1 MYLRLENFDG
11 PLDLLLH
18 LIKQQEINIFNI
30 PISIVAEQYIT
41 YLRNVPMLDFHSA
54 GEFLAMA
61 AQLLEIKANLLV
73 PALQNKLVDA
83 QSLEDIPE
91 DDPRRTLVESLLEF
105 EAIREACE
113 KLDKLSILG
122 RDVFPSGEASRCEE
136 EFENLLAPIKGDA
149 FSLVIAFERM
159 LLRYAQSQSA
169 PKVKVRAQKV
179 TIQSRMVV
187 IKRRL
192 EMMQQVTLR
201 ELFDDCET
209 RYDLIVT
216 IMATLELAKAHHVLL
231 RQDELFSPIVI
242 TVGEKFY
249 EDAPELG
256 DDGGESGGGTKP
268 VKPAE
273 PEPSLS
279 PE

>member
-30 PISIVAEQYIT
+30 PISIVAEQYVAF
-41 YLRNVPMLDFHSA
+41 LRNAPMLDFHSA

-73 PALQNKLVDA
+73 PALQNRLVDA

-91 DDPRRTLVESLLEF
+91 DDPRRPLVESLLEF

-113 KLDKLSILG
+113 RLDRLSILG
-122 RDVFPSGEASRCEE
+122 RDVFPSGEATRREE
-136 EFENLLAPIKGDA
+136 ENEKLHTPIKGDA

-159 LLRYAQSQSA
+159 LLRFAQSQSA
-169 PKVKVRAQKV
+169 PTVKVRAQKV

-192 EMMQQVTLR
+192 EMTQQVTLR

-209 RYDLIVT
+209 RYDLIIT

-231 RQDELFSPIVI
+231 RQEELFSPVI
-242 TVGEKFY
+242 ITIGEKFY
-249 EDAPELG
+249 EAAPEFG
-256 DDGGESGGGTKP
+256 DEGSPANPP
-268 VKPAE
+268 VKP
-273 PEPSLS
+273 S
-279 PE
+279 PEEPVQTVE

>member
-30 PISIVAEQYIT
+30 PISNVAEQYVAF
-41 YLRNVPMLDFHSA
+41 LRNTPLLDFHSA

-83 QSLEDIPE
+83 QSLEEIPE
-91 DDPRRTLVESLLEF
+91 DDPRRPLVESLLEF

-113 KLDKLSILG
+113 KIDRLSILG
-122 RDVFPSGEASRCEE
+122 RDVFPSGEAVRREDE
-136 EFENLLAPIKGDA
+136 YDKLLAPIKGDS

-159 LLRYAQSQSA
+159 LLRFAQSQAA
-169 PKVKVRAQKV
+169 PTVKVRAQKV

-192 EMMQQVTLR
+192 EVTQQVTLR
-201 ELFDDCET
+201 ELFEDCET

-231 RQDELFSPIVI
+231 RQEELFSPIVI

-249 EDAPELG
+249 ESAPELG
-256 DDGGESGGGTKP
+256 DEGS
-268 VKPAE
+268 PATPR
-273 PEPSLS
+273 PERAS
-279 PE
+279 PELAQ

>member
-30 PISIVAEQYIT
+30 PISNVAEQYVAF
-41 YLRNVPMLDFHSA
+41 LRNSPMLDFHSA

-83 QSLEDIPE
+83 QSLEEIPE
-91 DDPRRTLVESLLEF
+91 DDPRRPLVESLLEF

-113 KLDKLSILG
+113 KLDRLSILG
-122 RDVFPSGEASRCEE
+122 RDVFPSGEAIRRDDEYDK
-136 EFENLLAPIKGDA
+136 LLAPIKGDS

-159 LLRYAQSQSA
+159 LLRFAQSQSA
-169 PKVKVRAQKV
+169 PTVKVRAQKV

-192 EMMQQVTLR
+192 EITQQVTLR
-201 ELFDDCET
+201 ELFEDCET

-242 TVGEKFY
+242 TIGEKFY
-249 EDAPELG
+249 ESAPELG
-256 DDGGESGGGTKP
+256 DEGS
-268 VKPAE
+268 PANPRPE
-273 PEPSLS
+273 PASPEPS
-279 PE
+279 P

>member
-30 PISIVAEQYIT
+30 PISLVAEQYVI

-83 QSLEDIPE
+83 QSLEEIPE
-91 DDPRRTLVESLLEF
+91 DDPRRPLVESLLEF

-122 RDVFPSGEASRCEE
+122 RDVFPSGESLRREE

-169 PKVKVRAQKV
+169 PTVKVRAQKV

-192 EMMQQVTLR
+192 ELTQTVTLR
-201 ELFDDCET
+201 ELFEDCES

-231 RQDELFSPIVI
+231 RQDELFSPILI
-242 TVGEKFY
+242 TIGEKFY
-249 EDAPELG
+249 EEAPELG
-256 DDGGESGGGTKP
+256 DEGSAASPKPKIGEL
-268 VKPAE
+268 
-273 PEPSLS
+273 EPS
-279 PE
+279 P

>member
-30 PISIVAEQYIT
+30 PISIVAEQYVAF
-41 YLRNVPMLDFHSA
+41 LRNAPMLDFHSA

-83 QSLEDIPE
+83 QSLEEIPE
-91 DDPRRTLVESLLEF
+91 DDPRRPLVESLLEF
-105 EAIREACE
+105 EAIREACD
-113 KLDKLSILG
+113 KLDRLSILG
-122 RDVFPSGEASRCEE
+122 RDVFPSGEATRREE
-136 EFENLLAPIKGDA
+136 EYDKLLAPIKGDA

-159 LLRYAQSQSA
+159 LLRFAQSQSA
-169 PKVKVRAQKV
+169 PTVKVRAQKV

-192 EMMQQVTLR
+192 ELTQQITLR
-201 ELFDDCET
+201 ELFEDCET

-231 RQDELFSPIVI
+231 RQDELFSPIYI
-242 TVGEKFY
+242 TVGEKFF
-249 EDAPELG
+249 ESAPELG
-256 DDGGESGGGTKP
+256 DEGSQATP
-268 VKPAE
+268 RPQSAS
-273 PEPSLS
+273 PEPS
-279 PE
+279 P

>member
-18 LIKQQEINIFNI
+18 LIKQHEINIFNI
-30 PISIVAEQYIT
+30 PISNVAEQYVAF
-41 YLRNVPMLDFHSA
+41 LRNTPLLDFHSA

-83 QSLEDIPE
+83 QSLEEIPE
-91 DDPRRTLVESLLEF
+91 DDPRRPLVESLLEF

-113 KLDKLSILG
+113 KLDRLSLLG
-122 RDVFPSGEASRCEE
+122 RDVFPSGESIRREE
-136 EFENLLAPIKGDA
+136 EYDKLLAPIKGDS

-159 LLRYAQSQSA
+159 LLRFAQSQSA
-169 PKVKVRAQKV
+169 PTVKVRAQKV

-192 EMMQQVTLR
+192 GITQQVTLR
-201 ELFDDCET
+201 ELFEDCET

-242 TVGEKFY
+242 TIGEKFY
-249 EDAPELG
+249 ESAPELG
-256 DDGGESGGGTKP
+256 DEGSPSGP
-268 VKPAE
+268 R
-273 PEPSLS
+273 PEPALQEPS
-279 PE
+279 P

>member
-18 LIKQQEINIFNI
+18 LIKQQEVNIFNI
-30 PISIVAEQYIT
+30 PISVVAEQYVAF
-41 YLRNVPMLDFHSA
+41 LRNAPVLDFHLA

-61 AQLLEIKANLLV
+61 AQLLEIKAQLLV

-83 QSLEDIPE
+83 QSLEEIPA
-91 DDPRRTLVESLLEF
+91 DDPRRPLVESLLEF
-105 EAIREACE
+105 EAIREACD
-113 KLDKLSILG
+113 KLDRLSILG
-122 RDVFPSGEASRCEE
+122 RDVFPSGEIIRREE
-136 EFENLLAPIKGDA
+136 EYENLLAPIQGDA

-159 LLRYAQSQSA
+159 LLRFAQSQSA
-169 PKVKVRAQKV
+169 PTVKVRAQKV

-192 EMMQQVTLR
+192 EVTQEVTLR
-201 ELFDDCET
+201 ELFEDCET

-231 RQDELFSPIVI
+231 RQDELFSPIII
-242 TVGEKFY
+242 TIGAHFF
-249 EDAPELG
+249 DAAPELG
-256 DDGGESGGGTKP
+256 DEGS
-268 VKPAE
+268 PAQAQPSSSPAQ
-273 PEPSLS
+273 PEPVL
-279 PE
+279 

>member
-30 PISIVAEQYIT
+30 PISLVAEQYVT

-83 QSLEDIPE
+83 QSLQDIPE
-91 DDPRRTLVESLLEF
+91 DDPRRQLVESLLEF

-122 RDVFPSGEASRCEE
+122 RDVFPSGEATRREE
-136 EFENLLAPIKGDA
+136 EYDNLLTPIKGDS

-159 LLRYAQSQSA
+159 LLRFAQSQSA
-169 PKVKVRAQKV
+169 PTVKVRAQKV

-192 EMMQQVTLR
+192 GITQHVTLR

-242 TVGEKFY
+242 TIGDKFY
-249 EDAPELG
+249 EQAPELG
-256 DDGGESGGGTKP
+256 DEGSDAVQKPKNAESEPIPSP
-268 VKPAE
+268 V
-273 PEPSLS
+273 
-279 PE
+279 

>member
-30 PISIVAEQYIT
+30 PISLVAEQYLVF
-41 YLRNVPMLDFHSA
+41 LRNAPMLDFHSA

-83 QSLEDIPE
+83 QSLEDIPA
-91 DDPRRTLVESLLEF
+91 DDPRRPLVESLLEF

-113 KLDKLSILG
+113 RLDRLSILG
-122 RDVFPSGEASRCEE
+122 RDVFPSGECVRREDE
-136 EFENLLAPIKGDA
+136 YDKLLAPIKGDS

-159 LLRYAQSQSA
+159 LLRFAQSQTA
-169 PKVKVRAQKV
+169 PTVKVRAQKV

-192 EMMQQVTLR
+192 ELTQHVTLR
-201 ELFDDCET
+201 ELFEDCET

-231 RQDELFSPIVI
+231 QQDELFSPII
-242 TVGEKFY
+242 ILIGEKFY
-249 EDAPELG
+249 EAAPEFGDEGSPAQPQVKPAAPELVQTA
-256 DDGGESGGGTKP
+256 D
-268 VKPAE
+268 
-273 PEPSLS
+273 
-279 PE
+279 

>member
-30 PISIVAEQYIT
+30 PISIVAEQYVAF
-41 YLRNVPMLDFHSA
+41 LRNAPMLDFHSA

-91 DDPRRTLVESLLEF
+91 DDPRRPLVESLLEF

-113 KLDKLSILG
+113 KLDRLSLLG
-122 RDVFPSGEASRCEE
+122 RDVFPSGESIRREE
-136 EFENLLAPIKGDA
+136 EYEKLLAPIKGDA

-159 LLRYAQSQSA
+159 LLRYAQSQTA
-169 PKVKVRAQKV
+169 PTVKVRAQKV
-179 TIQSRMVV
+179 TIQSRMDV

-192 EMMQQVTLR
+192 RITQHVTLR
-201 ELFDDCET
+201 ELFEDCET

-231 RQDELFSPIVI
+231 TQEELFSPIVI
-242 TVGEKFY
+242 TIGDKFY
-249 EDAPELG
+249 EEAPELG
-256 DDGGESGGGTKP
+256 DEGSP
-268 VKPAE
+268 ANAQAKPAPA
-273 PEPSLS
+273 PELVQTAD
-279 PE
+279 

>member
-30 PISIVAEQYIT
+30 PISLVAEQYVAF
-41 YLRNVPMLDFHSA
+41 LRNSPMLDFHSA

-91 DDPRRTLVESLLEF
+91 DDPRRPLVESLLEF

-113 KLDKLSILG
+113 KLDKMSILG
-122 RDVFPSGEASRCEE
+122 RDVFPSGECSRLED
-136 EFENLLAPIKGDA
+136 EFDKLLAPIKGDS

-159 LLRYAQSQSA
+159 LLRFAQSQSA
-169 PKVKVRAQKV
+169 PTVKVRAQKV

-192 EMMQQVTLR
+192 EVIQHVTLR
-201 ELFDDCET
+201 ELFEDCET
-209 RYDLIVT
+209 RYDLIIT

-231 RQDELFSPIVI
+231 RQDELFAPIVI

-249 EDAPELG
+249 EAAPELG
-256 DDGGESGGGTKP
+256 DDGASETQKSKP
-268 VKPAE
+268 SPAE
-273 PEPSLS
+273 LAPIDG
-279 PE
+279 

>member
-30 PISIVAEQYIT
+30 PISLVAEQYVT

-91 DDPRRTLVESLLEF
+91 DDPRRPLVESLLEF

-122 RDVFPSGEASRCEE
+122 RDVFPSGESSRREDE
-136 EFENLLAPIKGDA
+136 IDNPLAPIKGDA

-159 LLRYAQSQSA
+159 LLRYAQSQEA

-192 EMMQQVTLR
+192 EVTKNITLR

-231 RQDELFSPIVI
+231 QQDELFSPVVI
-242 TVGEKFY
+242 SIGEKFY
-249 EDAPELG
+249 DQAPELG
-256 DDGGESGGGTKP
+256 DEGSDAAQKP
-268 VKPAE
+268 KPAE
-273 PEPSLS
+273 AELS
-279 PE
+279 Q

>member
-30 PISIVAEQYIT
+30 PISLVAEQYVA
-41 YLRNVPMLDFHSA
+41 YLRNVPTLDFHSA

-91 DDPRRTLVESLLEF
+91 DDPRRPLVESLLEF

-122 RDVFPSGEASRCEE
+122 RDVFPSGEASRREDE
-136 EFENLLAPIKGDA
+136 YDKLLAPVKGDA

-159 LLRYAQSQSA
+159 LLRYAQNQTA
-169 PKVKVRAQKV
+169 PTVKVRAQKV

-192 EMMQQVTLR
+192 EMTQQVTLR
-201 ELFDDCET
+201 DLFNDCET

-231 RQDELFSPIVI
+231 RQDELFSPVVI
-242 TVGEKFY
+242 TIGEKFY
-249 EDAPELG
+249 EDSPELG
-256 DDGGESGGGTKP
+256 EDGPKASDSETESEP
-268 VKPAE
+268 V
-273 PEPSLS
+273 LS
-279 PE
+279 PA